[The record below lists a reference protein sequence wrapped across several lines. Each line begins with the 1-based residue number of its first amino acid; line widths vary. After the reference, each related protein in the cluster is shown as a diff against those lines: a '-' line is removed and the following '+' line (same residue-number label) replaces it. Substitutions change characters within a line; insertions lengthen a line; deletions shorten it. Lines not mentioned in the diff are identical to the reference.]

1 MVLSVNMYVW
11 KKNEGSIN
19 TQSAQD
25 PINQDEFNIHMYS
38 FLIRHALALHHSGF
52 MVIGVLG
59 HIHVHPELYMGA
71 QVRLFHAFLYSV
83 VLLNEPILFFNLH

>member
-1 MVLSVNMYVW
+1 MPSRY
-11 KKNEGSIN
+11 
-19 TQSAQD
+19 
-25 PINQDEFNIHMYS
+25 
-38 FLIRHALALHHSGF
+38 HHSGF

-59 HIHVHPELYMGA
+59 HIHVHPQLYMGA